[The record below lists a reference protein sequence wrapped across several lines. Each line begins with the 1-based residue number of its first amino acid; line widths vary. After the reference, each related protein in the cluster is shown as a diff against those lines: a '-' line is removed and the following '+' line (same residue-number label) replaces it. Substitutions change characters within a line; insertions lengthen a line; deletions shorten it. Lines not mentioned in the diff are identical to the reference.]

1 MTHEV
6 RLRLIYI
13 PPPASNLNV
22 SYIERKR
29 KSYPM
34 SSGEDNRNSVCVR
47 VSDQYPPG
55 AMQCGGSQDGIHL

>member
-1 MTHEV
+1 
-6 RLRLIYI
+6 
-13 PPPASNLNV
+13 
-22 SYIERKR
+22 
-29 KSYPM
+29 M